1 MVGARVTG
9 NSSKRS
15 NMKFLKMF
23 KNWEDVLEYP
33 AQTVIF
39 SAGDVA
45 DVIYYIMSGEVELT
59 LRGESLGTEKA
70 GKIIGV
76 LSMIPSATHGAM
88 ATTQT
93 KVKLARL
100 SRKQLRK
107 LTSENNDFS
116 LHVMTVLANRLR
128 SIDQYITTQFAQSD

>member
-1 MVGARVTG
+1 
-9 NSSKRS
+9 
-15 NMKFLKMF
+15 MKFLKMF
-23 KNWEDVLEYP
+23 KTWEDVLEYP

-45 DVIYYIMSGEVELT
+45 DVIYYILSGEVELT

-76 LSMIPSATHGAM
+76 TSLIPSATHGAM

-107 LTSENNDFS
+107 LASENTDFS
-116 LHVMTVLANRLR
+116 LHVMTILANRLR
-128 SIDQYITTQFAQSD
+128 SIDNYITTQFAQSEQPEK

>member
-1 MVGARVTG
+1 MVGSRVTG

-39 SAGDVA
+39 SAGEPA
-45 DVIYYIMSGEVELT
+45 DVIYYILSGEIELT
-59 LRGESLGTEKA
+59 LRGESLGTEGA

-76 LSMIPSATHGAM
+76 MSMIPSATHGAT
-88 ATTQT
+88 ATSQT

-100 SRKQLRK
+100 NRKQLRK
-107 LTSENNDFS
+107 LASENTDFS
-116 LHVMTVLANRLR
+116 LHVMTILANRLR
-128 SIDQYITTQFAQSD
+128 SIDEYITTQFVQSD

>member
-1 MVGARVTG
+1 MVGSRVTG

-39 SAGDVA
+39 SAGEPA
-45 DVIYYIMSGEVELT
+45 DVIYYILSGAIELT
-59 LRGESLGTEKA
+59 LRGESLGTEGA

-76 LSMIPSATHGAM
+76 MSMIPSATHGAM

-107 LTSENNDFS
+107 LASENNDFS